1 MVESLSIAYKR
12 QEAWLGEVRD
22 EIIMPLPPKLFTLP
36 PLEGRTGASGDYLN
50 STLPPKIPSHTSVL
64 LLPPRNPTISC
75 VKEGAGCGMQGGGF
89 PLKNTRPPL

>member
-1 MVESLSIAYKR
+1 MVESLSISYKR
-12 QEAWLGEVRD
+12 QEAWLGDVRD

-64 LLPPRNPTISC
+64 LLPPTQPYDLVRKRGSR
-75 VKEGAGCGMQGGGF
+75 VWYAGGGF
-89 PLKNTRPPL
+89 PLKNTHPHG